1 MGTHVLRAHG
11 EGSGTRRLFKAYTL
25 VGAVVLAASLAW
37 LSFWPTAAD
46 DASVSGV
53 VITVAVPAGDIDLEG
68 LLFGANP
75 NVNTAWTDGNVCAG
89 NRPAPGCYSDGEDVP
104 HRALIKDLA
113 PSTCYKFL
121 VEHDF
126 EDDGSVVGYED
137 FHDFTAVS
145 GIQAGTLSVTF
156 LGVFDS
162 GGGRN
167 EKRYEVDFCAAAA
180 STEIRWDA
188 LLGPT
193 ASLWNG
199 AQLHV
204 RLTDSAE
211 SVPVPRHEI
220 ATPTPTPTPTPEPA
234 TDPTPEPTPTPEPA
248 ADPTPE
254 PTPTPEPATDPTPEP
269 TATPE
274 PATDPTPEPTPDP
287 GPGLISDPTPEPT
300 PGSDTSVTDDPSP
313 DPAPGS
319 DTSVTDDPTPDPAP
333 ETGPRSGTSVPDFP
347 IAFPDTGG
355 DPGAQSRQSA
365 TVSIPSLMALALISF
380 GGWATFRRGGRLT
393 K

>member
-1 MGTHVLRAHG
+1 MAPLEPERRIGSMGTHIIGAHG

-25 VGAVVLAASLAW
+25 VGAAVLAASLAW
-37 LSFWPTAAD
+37 LSFLVTSAD
-46 DASVSGV
+46 DASDSGI
-53 VITVAVPAGDIDLEG
+53 VITVAVPVGDIDLEG

-75 NVNTAWTDGNVCAG
+75 DVNTAWTDGNVCAG

-121 VEHDF
+121 VAHDF

-193 ASLWNG
+193 AALWNG
-199 AQLHV
+199 APPPPRHPAPPPDPA
-204 RLTDSAE
+204 TAPT
-211 SVPVPRHEI
+211 PVP
-220 ATPTPTPTPTPEPA
+220 PPTPEPA
-234 TDPTPEPTPTPEPA
+234 TDPTPEPTPTPAPA
-248 ADPTPE
+248 TDPTPE
-254 PTPTPEPATDPTPEP
+254 PTPTPEPATDP
-269 TATPE
+269 APE
-274 PATDPTPEPTPDP
+274 PAPDP
-287 GPGLISDPTPEPT
+287 GP
-300 PGSDTSVTDDPSP
+300 
-313 DPAPGS
+313 
-319 DTSVTDDPTPDPAP
+319 
-333 ETGPRSGTSVPDFP
+333 
-347 IAFPDTGG
+347 
-355 DPGAQSRQSA
+355 
-365 TVSIPSLMALALISF
+365 AL
-380 GGWATFRRGGRLT
+380 
-393 K
+393 